1 MAEGDLAKDLASL
14 RIDRGGER
22 ADAPTTSAGSA
33 AGSGGQRTSSGRHG
47 GGVVRFVVVVGLLA
61 GLGFGIKV
69 AAPRISERVFKP
81 EVQVTEITLVSPAQA
96 SVELSSTGYV
106 LPQTVA
112 KVGAKVVGKITKVHV
127 KEGAQVKAGAILF
140 ELDAT
145 DQKSALA
152 TAQAKVASAAA
163 RAAAAKA
170 RAAAARANVAELE
183 VQLERQKKLA
193 AAGAVTTNTVEDLE
207 LKLKGLKAQV
217 LVADA
222 DSAAAY
228 ADATAAQAEVGVYS
242 GNLSAMTI
250 AAPIDGTAIGK
261 PVSVGDVVSP
271 GTPLVELA
279 DFTTLLVETDV
290 PEARLGL
297 VKAGAPCEI
306 VLDAYPDKRL
316 AGEVAEIVPKLNRA
330 KAAGTVKVKITSK
343 VDVLP
348 EMAARV
354 SFLKKA
360 LEAAEMKEPP
370 KKVVPAAAL
379 VDRAG
384 QKHVFVIDGG
394 KLRLVPVTVGG
405 PFGGGLELKEGPT
418 AGTRV
423 VNNPASAL
431 SDGQAV
437 KEGSP

>member
-14 RIDRGGER
+14 RIDRGSDR
-22 ADAPTTSAGSA
+22 ADAPTPGRP
-33 AGSGGQRTSSGRHG
+33 SGERTR
-47 GGVVRFVVVVGLLA
+47 GVVRFVVVVVLLV
-61 GLGFGIKV
+61 GLGVGIKV
-69 AAPRISERVFKP
+69 AAPRVAERVFKP
-81 EVQVTEITLVSPAQA
+81 EVQAAEITLVSPAQA

-112 KVGAKVVGKITKVHV
+112 KVGSKVVGRITKVNV
-127 KEGAQVKAGAILF
+127 KEGGQVKAGAVLF

-145 DQKSALA
+145 DQKSALT
-152 TAQAKVASAAA
+152 TAQAKVASAGA

-170 RAAAARANVAELE
+170 RAAASRASVAELE

-193 AAGAVTTNTVEDLE
+193 AAGAVTANTVEDLE
-207 LKLKGLKAQV
+207 LKLKGLRAQV

-222 DSAAAY
+222 DAAAAY
-228 ADATAAQAEVGVYS
+228 ADATAAQAEVGIYS

-250 AAPIDGTAIGK
+250 AAPIDGTALGK
-261 PVSVGDVVSP
+261 PVAVGDVVSP

-279 DFTTLLVETDV
+279 DFSTLLVETDV
-290 PEARLGL
+290 PEARLGA
-297 VKAGAPCEI
+297 VKVGAPCEV
-306 VLDAYPDKRL
+306 VLDAYPDRRL

-330 KAAGTVKVKITSK
+330 KAAGTVKVKITTK
-343 VDVLP
+343 IDVLP
-348 EMAARV
+348 EMSARV

-360 LEAAEMKEPP
+360 LAAAELKEAS

-379 VDRAG
+379 VERAG

-394 KLRLVPVTVGG
+394 KLRLVPVTVGE
-405 PFGGGLELKEGPT
+405 PFGGGLELKEGPP

-423 VNNPASAL
+423 VNNPSPAL
-431 SDGQAV
+431 ADGQAV
-437 KEGSP
+437 KEGNT

>member
-22 ADAPTTSAGSA
+22 ADAPAVGHGTPA
-33 AGSGGQRTSSGRHG
+33 SGGRAR
-47 GGVVRFVVVVGLLA
+47 GVVRLAVAVVLVVGL
-61 GLGFGIKV
+61 GLGIKV

-81 EVQVTEITLVSPAQA
+81 EVQVTEISLVSPAQA

-112 KVGAKVVGKITKVHV
+112 KVGAKVVGKITKVNV
-127 KEGAQVKAGAILF
+127 KEGAQVKAGTVLF

-193 AAGAVTTNTVEDLE
+193 AGGAVTANTVEDLE
-207 LKLKGLKAQV
+207 LKLKGLRAQV

-228 ADATAAQAEVGVYS
+228 ADATAAQAEVGVYN

-261 PVSVGDVVSP
+261 PVAVGDVVSP
-271 GTPLVELA
+271 GVALVELA

-297 VKAGAPCEI
+297 VKLGSPCEI
-306 VLDAYPDKRL
+306 VLDAYPDRRL

-330 KAAGTVKVKITSK
+330 KAAGTVKVKITTK

-360 LEAAEMKEPP
+360 LDAAEMKEPP
-370 KKVVPAAAL
+370 RKVVPAAAL
-379 VDRAG
+379 VDRSG
-384 QKHVFVIDGG
+384 QKHVFVVDGG

-405 PFGGGLELKEGPT
+405 PFGGGLELREGPA
-418 AGTRV
+418 AGTRI
-423 VNNPASAL
+423 VNNPSTAL

-437 KEGSP
+437 KEGNP